1 MVRSF
6 LWLSRSLELCIRG
19 KYRDELSSSGVVF
32 GCDEVAHRGA
42 LMCPFKGEKVTTI
55 GWAMAL
61 MTTFEGP
68 GRSKGY
74 KGRKSSPSLRG
85 PFTVCAAQRMVGRMF
100 FCAIVLFLVQILF
113 IIKPSRSVMLS

>member
-32 GCDEVAHRGA
+32 GCDEVAHRGV

-100 FCAIVLFLVQILF
+100 FCAIVLFFGTNSLYH
-113 IIKPSRSVMLS
+113 

>member
-1 MVRSF
+1 
-6 LWLSRSLELCIRG
+6 
-19 KYRDELSSSGVVF
+19 
-32 GCDEVAHRGA
+32 
-42 LMCPFKGEKVTTI
+42 MCPFKGEKVTTI

-100 FCAIVLFLVQILF
+100 SVRSCFFLVQILF